1 MENACVVFLCSFLYP
16 WAVLLTPN
24 PKETRLSFS
33 GAELFPE
40 RNTSELS
47 VPPFAEKNHP
57 VLSPTHPSTDEQ
69 LHHMHVSLQDK
80 MEKPAAEAAAA
91 TADLAFG

>member
-1 MENACVVFLCSFLYP
+1 MPVLFSCAHFYTPELYCSHQIPKKPGFHSP
-16 WAVLLTPN
+16 EQNSSQRETHQSCQSHHLL
-24 PKETRLSFS
+24 K
-33 GAELFPE
+33 
-40 RNTSELS
+40 
-47 VPPFAEKNHP
+47 KNHP